1 MSRILLL
8 GGTTEAAALARA
20 LADAG
25 RDAVY
30 SYAGAVASPRAQ
42 PLPVRTGGFG
52 GAEGLVRWCGDH
64 GISAIIDATHPF
76 AAQISRN
83 ACRAAQVL
91 GLPLLAL
98 ERGPWAPQPGD
109 HWVRVPDM
117 ATAARN
123 LIGDRIFLAIGRNE
137 LAAFQ
142 GLDRHVLLRL
152 VDPPETAPLPNAE
165 WVVARGPF
173 RVEDDLDLL
182 RDHRITCVV
191 SKNSGGSG
199 AYAKIEAARALNL
212 PVVMIDRPAIPRRE
226 VVETVDQA
234 MGWLARHV
242 PSGAK
247 RGV

>member
-52 GAEGLVRWCGDH
+52 GAGGMVRWCRDH
-64 GISAIIDATHPF
+64 RVAAIIDATHPF

-83 ACRAAQVL
+83 ACQAAQVL

-98 ERGPWAPQPGD
+98 ERAAWQPQPGD
-109 HWVRVPDM
+109 HWIRVADM
-117 ATAARN
+117 AAAARA
-123 LIGDRIFLAIGRNE
+123 LIGDRVFLAIGRGE

-142 GLDRHVLLRL
+142 GLSQHLLLRL
-152 VDPPETAPLPNAE
+152 VDPPETPPLPGAE

-173 RVEDDLDLL
+173 RMQDDLALL

-199 AYAKIEAARALNL
+199 AYAKIAAARGLSL
-212 PVVMIDRPAIPRRE
+212 PVVMIDRPAMPRRE
-226 VVETVDQA
+226 VVDTTDQA
-234 MGWLARHV
+234 MGWIARHV